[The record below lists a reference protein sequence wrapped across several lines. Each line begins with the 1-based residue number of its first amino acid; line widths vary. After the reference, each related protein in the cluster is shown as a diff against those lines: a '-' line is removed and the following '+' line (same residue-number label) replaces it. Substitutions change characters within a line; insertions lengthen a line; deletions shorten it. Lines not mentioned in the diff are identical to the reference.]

1 MNKTQIL
8 KDIDN
13 QRYLNINDAKVY
25 FQMGRGLLYKTA
37 DKAGSIRRVGR
48 RVLID
53 KVKLDTYL
61 EAQSEGSDPD
71 ET

>member
-13 QRYLNINDAKVY
+13 QRYLSVNDAKVY

-37 DKAGSIRRVGR
+37 DIAGAIRRVGR

-53 KVKLDTYL
+53 KVKLDSYL
-61 EAQSEGSDPD
+61 ESQGDSAL
-71 ET
+71 

>member
-13 QRYLNINDAKVY
+13 QRYLSVNDAKVY

-37 DKAGSIRRVGR
+37 DKAGSLRRVGR

-53 KVKLDTYL
+53 KVKLDSYL
-61 EAQSEGSDPD
+61 ESQGDSAL
-71 ET
+71 